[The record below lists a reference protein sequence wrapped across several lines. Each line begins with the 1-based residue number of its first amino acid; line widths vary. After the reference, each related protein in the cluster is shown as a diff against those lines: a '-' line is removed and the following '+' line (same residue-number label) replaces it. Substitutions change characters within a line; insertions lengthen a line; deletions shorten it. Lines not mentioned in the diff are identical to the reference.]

1 MPVRCMAWCFVNSTN
16 NHGQRS
22 MTSPI
27 FSVLFHGACKARTKL
42 IACLLVTAS
51 GYSSLA
57 AADPLLD
64 FRMFKAPEA
73 TQRMIREPTVAW
85 LVRPQAELYCRT
97 VEPKDGFFSRPE
109 GCVYWQVKT
118 ARCTIV
124 TESPTTHS
132 QLGHLLLHCMAG
144 Q

>member
-1 MPVRCMAWCFVNSTN
+1 MPVRFMALCFVNSTN

-22 MTSPI
+22 MTSPT

-73 TQRMIREPTVAW
+73 SQRMIRETKGNKVAAAK
-85 LVRPQAELYCRT
+85 LLGLSRAKLYQRL
-97 VEPKDGFFSRPE
+97 PDG
-109 GCVYWQVKT
+109 V
-118 ARCTIV
+118 
-124 TESPTTHS
+124 
-132 QLGHLLLHCMAG
+132 
-144 Q
+144 